1 MRTAEIPPRTRLLSM
16 CSGRSKDPKKQEL
29 GDPSH
34 WPSELHQGVEG
45 HQGLPQGCTLEQNL
59 CFRGGCEIKF

>member
-1 MRTAEIPPRTRLLSM
+1 MRTAEIPPRTGLLSM

-29 GDPSH
+29 GEILG

-45 HQGLPQGCTLEQNL
+45 HQGLPQGCTLDQNL
-59 CFRGGCEIKF
+59 FSKGGYEI

>member
-29 GDPSH
+29 GEILG
-34 WPSELHQGVEG
+34 WPSELQQGVEG

-59 CFRGGCEIKF
+59 FYKGGCEIKF